1 MPLSRIAPWNLA
13 RRKSAGWAREEYRLE
28 GFGKKS
34 HRDEVRDENLGR
46 GCNTLPSYEYGKG
59 AAHAQPLNE
68 IVEYFLDT
76 EVFANGCN
84 LCFCLFQCSGVCFSR
99 GNLVFDFAIEFDFWL
114 GATGTYTN
122 LGAVCTE
129 PL

>member
-1 MPLSRIAPWNLA
+1 M
-13 RRKSAGWAREEYRLE
+13 SAEWAREVYCLVVFR
-28 GFGKKS
+28 KAP
-34 HRDEVRDENLGR
+34 HRAVIRDENLGR
-46 GCNTLPSYEYGKG
+46 VNNTLSSYEYGKG

-68 IVEYFLDT
+68 IVEDFLDT

-84 LCFCLFQCSGVCFSR
+84 LCFCLFQCSGVCFGR